1 MSEMNIQLIPF
12 LLPIMTFCHVI
23 ADYNLQGILANF
35 KQVKWWK
42 ENHHT
47 DKDEKNAETALSI
60 HSGSWSFMIMLPIMI
75 YMFITKQ
82 YNFHF
87 YIISLGV
94 NSLIHLFIDDMKCNE
109 EMINYYTDQYCH
121 MGQIAITWLVY
132 YLITIF

>member
-1 MSEMNIQLIPF
+1 MSEINIQLISF
-12 LLPIMTFCHVI
+12 LLPIMTFCHII

-42 ENHHT
+42 ENYHT
-47 DKDEKNAETALSI
+47 NKDEKNAETALHI

-94 NSLIHLFIDDMKCNE
+94 NSLIHSFIDDMKCNE